1 MEILEGNLR
10 IFFCQC
16 VPPSYIPALQ
26 QGKEG
31 RKEGSRADVGLQAE
45 SSSASSPQ
53 AGTPQ
58 LALDLRVKG
67 KVASLI
73 PIIYGG
79 GGSEPF

>member
-1 MEILEGNLR
+1 MEILEGNLSF
-10 IFFCQC
+10 FFCQC

-26 QGKEG
+26 QRKEG
-31 RKEGSRADVGLQAE
+31 RGADVGLQPE

-53 AGTPQ
+53 AGTRQ
-58 LALDLRVKG
+58 LALDSRVKG
-67 KVASLI
+67 KVSSLI

>member
-1 MEILEGNLR
+1 MEILEGKVR

-26 QGKEG
+26 QRKEG
-31 RKEGSRADVGLQAE
+31 RKGGDVGLQPE

-53 AGTPQ
+53 AGTRQ
-58 LALDLRVKG
+58 LALDSRVKG
-67 KVASLI
+67 KVSSLI

>member
-10 IFFCQC
+10 IFFLPMCASQLHSC
-16 VPPSYIPALQ
+16 TAAE
-26 QGKEG
+26 EG